1 MTDGYLY
8 CFSNKSMP
16 GLLKVGMTQQ
26 TPNTQLLEASKPD
39 TWRPP
44 SPYTIEIAKYVKDV
58 KQKEETLHKL
68 LSQYTERPNPDREFF
83 YVSIEDIKTFFDL
96 IDGKVWINDDNKQN
110 DDKKEEQ
117 YEFKAYR
124 GCRY

>member
-96 IDGKVWINDDNKQN
+96 IDGKVWINDDNNKN